1 MPNPELAAERASG
14 ADNGMT
20 RSLGLGVIGT
30 VLQKKIVTS
39 NTYSEYLAEGEKLK
53 SNILR

>member
-39 NTYSEYLAEGEKLK
+39 NTYSEYLAEGEEPG